1 LAKGGNLSAESP
13 AVRRLCLE
21 LDVKLRDSGS
31 GGNGEGTTLTATGG
45 DVEATAF
52 ISILRPSRTITSSP
66 IFPELPFCTTLASL
80 FDDDACISKLIVE
93 F

>member
-1 LAKGGNLSAESP
+1 MKTY
-13 AVRRLCLE
+13 

-45 DVEATAF
+45 EVEATAF

-66 IFPELPFCTTLASL
+66 IFPELPF
-80 FDDDACISKLIVE
+80 
-93 F
+93 